1 MKADSPLSADEAG
14 VFVKYLLLAGL
25 DSAEIRY
32 WRIHRHTD
40 AGIAYR
46 LQALLNDIAMTAA
59 TRLEAVPG
67 IDWDILGRSLAT
79 SAYYRRRIIELAL
92 EAVLSEPLAPELCV
106 KLASSSPD
114 ELSAV
119 LPGTWHHA
127 VIFASPVCFT
137 HELYPLIVDACV
149 HDLERFGKPRT
160 NVLAAHSDWLA
171 GQGQL
176 KRILYL
182 DSSSGRFI
190 ETDLDVPVRTDSVQF
205 LCLGRE
211 ERAMHAAMSQSFA
224 CVQVNPA
231 SVSRLADD
239 KAATLAAWSAL
250 GLDVPAYQE
259 IAPGDWETAY
269 CFLDR
274 YTEIVAKPNQATEG
288 ELVAFFRRDQAHA
301 RRELARHLECCWA
314 QGSAIVQ
321 QRRDGV
327 CFRNPV
333 SGVKQSLA
341 LRLNLA
347 FDGERHRVE
356 SGYAQLGQDERHPAS
371 CGRGGQL
378 AAIDVALSGLTSG
391 GKPIRLDVADWNRI
405 CEQAERAAD
414 LFAGL
419 LLMGLDVLLD
429 RDLHGNI
436 SPVFLEA
443 NPRPAGLS
451 HSRLLADDP
460 FMPAQIGVSLK
471 LWDCINPLTL
481 SLSHDDASHY

>member
-1 MKADSPLSADEAG
+1 MNADSPLSADEAG
-14 VFVKYLLLAGL
+14 VFIKYLLLAGL

-46 LQALLNDIAMTAA
+46 LQALLSDIAMTAA

-67 IDWDILGRSLAT
+67 IDWESLGRSLET
-79 SAYYRRRIIELAL
+79 SAYYRRRIIDLAL

-106 KLASSSPD
+106 KSASTSSD
-114 ELSAV
+114 EISAA

-127 VIFASPVCFT
+127 VIFASSICFS

-149 HDLERFGKPRT
+149 HDSERFGNPRI
-160 NVLAAHSDWLA
+160 NVLAAHSDWLSE
-171 GQGQL
+171 QGQL
-176 KRILYL
+176 TRILYL
-182 DSSSGRFI
+182 DFSSGRFI
-190 ETDLDVPVRTDSVQF
+190 ETDLDVPIKPDSVQF

-211 ERAMHAAMSQSFA
+211 EREMHAAMSQSFV
-224 CVQVNPA
+224 CVQVNPVP
-231 SVSRLADD
+231 VSQLADN

-259 IAPGDWETAY
+259 IALGDWAAAY

-288 ELVAFFRRDQAHA
+288 ELVAFFRRGQAHA

-347 FDGERHRVE
+347 FDVERHRVE
-356 SGYAQLGQDERHPAS
+356 SGYAQLGRDERHPAA

-378 AAIDVALSGLTSG
+378 VAIDEVLSGLTSG
-391 GKPIRLDVADWNRI
+391 DTPIRLDAADWNRI
-405 CEQAERAAD
+405 CEQAERAAG
-414 LFAGL
+414 LFDGL

-429 RDLHGNI
+429 RDPHGNI
-436 SPVFLEA
+436 SPVILEA

-451 HSRLLADDP
+451 HSRLLAGDP

-471 LWDCINPLTL
+471 LWGCLPNSPNNSHLT
-481 SLSHDDASHY
+481 SPS

>member
-1 MKADSPLSADEAG
+1 MNAKLPFSTDEAG
-14 VFVKYLLLAGL
+14 VFIKYLVLEGL
-25 DSAEIRY
+25 ESGEIRY
-32 WRIHRHTD
+32 WRVRRRND
-40 AGIAYR
+40 AGIALRRR
-46 LQALLNDIAMTAA
+46 LDELVSDIAMTAV
-59 TRLEAVPG
+59 TGLPG
-67 IDWDILGRSLAT
+67 IDWESLGRSLVT
-79 SAYYRRRIIELAL
+79 SPHYRHRLIDLAL
-92 EAVLSEPLAPELCV
+92 EAVLSEPLAPVLCI
-106 KLASSSPD
+106 KLASSCSA
-114 ELSAV
+114 ELSAA

-149 HDLERFGKPRT
+149 HDSERFGYAQT
-160 NVLAAHSDWLA
+160 NVLAAHIDWLD
-171 GQGQL
+171 GHGQL
-176 KRILYL
+176 TRILYL
-182 DSSSGRFI
+182 DFSLGRFI
-190 ETDLDVPVRTDSVQF
+190 ETDLDVAMRPDSVQF
-205 LCLGRE
+205 LCIGSE
-211 ERAMHAAMSQSFA
+211 ERENHAAMSQYFT

-259 IAPGDWETAY
+259 IAPGDWAAAFR
-269 CFLDR
+269 FLDNF
-274 YTEIVAKPNQATEG
+274 TEIVVKPNQATEG
-288 ELVAFFRRDQAHA
+288 EHVVFFRRGQAHA
-301 RRELARHLECCWA
+301 RQELARHLECCWA

-321 QRRDGV
+321 QRRDSV

-333 SGVKQSLA
+333 SGIDQSLA

-347 FDGERHRVE
+347 FDGARHRVE
-356 SGYAQLGQDERHPAS
+356 SGYAQLGQDGRHPAA
-371 CGRGGQL
+371 CGRGGRIV
-378 AAIDVALSGLTSG
+378 AIDEALSGLTSG

-405 CEQAERAAD
+405 CEQAERAAS
-414 LFAGL
+414 LFDGL

-429 RDLHGNI
+429 QDPHGNI

-460 FMPAQIGVSLK
+460 CMPAQIGVSLK

-481 SLSHDDASHY
+481 TFSHDDASQH